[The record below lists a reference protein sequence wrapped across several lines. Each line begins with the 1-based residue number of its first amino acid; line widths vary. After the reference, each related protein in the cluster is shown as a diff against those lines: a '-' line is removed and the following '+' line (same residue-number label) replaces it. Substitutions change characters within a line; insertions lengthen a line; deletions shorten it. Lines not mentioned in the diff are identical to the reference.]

1 MTHDKD
7 CPAHPEHRD
16 RLAEIRDKSEYDIN
30 LFRKYWEKS
39 GIDGGFWKEYSIAT
53 LLDMLDARDKELEQ
67 VKIITAEMDC
77 TDWCGKSSKYDSAG
91 ELKFD
96 SRCPK
101 CKLTEIVQ
109 LVGSKE

>member
-1 MTHDKD
+1 MSKPT
-7 CPAHPEHRD
+7 AAD

-67 VKIITAEMDC
+67 VKDKLIASEAVIQTQIYGKYGIEHYSKITTELTA
-77 TDWCGKSSKYDSAG
+77 SSIASRSRFISAVSSVVI
-91 ELKFD
+91 L
-96 SRCPK
+96 
-101 CKLTEIVQ
+101 L
-109 LVGSKE
+109 

>member
-1 MTHDKD
+1 MTKPVDAELLDLQRRYKEI
-7 CPAHPEHRD
+7 CEHHV
-16 RLAEIRDKSEYDIN
+16 EE
-30 LFRKYWEKS
+30 
-39 GIDGGFWKEYSIAT
+39 AT
-53 LLDMLDARDKELEQ
+53 LRSELQAELEQ